1 MLDEFILKICKNKNG
16 VEIGGPSKTGI
27 NIYKNVSNIDN
38 VVFSNSTIWAKLNN
52 EYRFKEN
59 VCGKV
64 IINDAVDIK
73 DIKDKSYDFLFSS
86 HCLEHIA
93 NPIKALNEW
102 KRITIDGAYIIL
114 ILPEKSA
121 CFDHRREISK
131 FEVLKKQYEKNVGD
145 NDLSTLKEILKLH
158 DLTKDPGAGNLRNFY
173 IRSLNNYKN
182 RCLHHYVYNKE
193 LQIEICDYINCDFV
207 YSITEGLNIWF
218 IMKKL

>member
-16 VEIGGPSKTGI
+16 IEIGGPSNTGVE
-27 NIYKNVSNIDN
+27 IYKNVSNIDN

-52 EYRFKEN
+52 EYRFREN
-59 VCGKV
+59 KSGKV